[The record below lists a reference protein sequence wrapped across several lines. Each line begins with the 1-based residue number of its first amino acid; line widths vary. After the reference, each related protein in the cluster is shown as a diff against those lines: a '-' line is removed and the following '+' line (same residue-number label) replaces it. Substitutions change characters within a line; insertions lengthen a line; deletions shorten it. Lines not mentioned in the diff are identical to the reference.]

1 LTVKPRESIVTLMLQ
16 MCYKF
21 MSMSAL
27 AIAAFTL
34 PASAVST
41 CDLADGLPL
50 DPSAFN
56 QEVSACYNSQGDS
69 KQSARLEH
77 QLIDATDRARAADG
91 KAALT
96 PLASLEEAARIH
108 AMDMAA
114 RDYAGHADP
123 EGRGHLER
131 VRMIDRTVLIGAA
144 GANIAIVEG
153 EHDADSLFEALRR
166 DPVNADN
173 LTRSAFTHTGIG
185 IATGNGRTY
194 IVQLFA
200 RVDGQLNSPLPV
212 QISGNEDISAQFEEK
227 GLQLVNWRLTSA
239 HGDTLDRGYGS
250 TMTGSLQPGQQAY
263 LTLDVARNN
272 TEFAI
277 RGPIVT
283 GR

>member
-1 LTVKPRESIVTLMLQ
+1 MLQ
-16 MCYKF
+16 IRYRF
-21 MSMSAL
+21 MSLSVL
-27 AIAAFTL
+27 AIAALTL
-34 PASAVST
+34 PATAAST

-50 DPSAFN
+50 DPAVFN
-56 QEVSACYNSQGDS
+56 QEVSACYDSQGDS
-69 KQSARLEH
+69 KQDARLER
-77 QLIDATDRARAADG
+77 QLIDATDRVRADQN
-91 KAALT
+91 KAALV
-96 PLASLEEAARIH
+96 PLASLEQAARIH

-123 EGRGHLER
+123 EGRSHLER

-153 EHDADSLFEALRR
+153 EHDAADLFGALRH

-173 LTRSAFTHTGIG
+173 MTRSAFTHTGIG
-185 IATGNGRTY
+185 VATGNGRTY

-200 RVDGQLNSPLPV
+200 RVDGQLQAPLPV
-212 QISGNEDISAQFEEK
+212 HISGNENIRATFEDK
-227 GLQLVNWRLTSA
+227 GLQPVAWRLTSPA
-239 HGDTLDRGYGS
+239 GDTIARGYGS

-263 LTLDVARNN
+263 LTLDIARNN

-283 GR
+283 GQ